1 MVVWSTFEVHGPGGP
16 FMHRFTVF
24 FMLLSIAAAPAL
36 AQSGPAVRAAPVGT
50 VTAETVPD
58 PERLPV
64 PADVLPQYGEAA
76 PADNRVHKDKRR
88 WARPVHL
95 QKRARAV
102 VAPDKA
108 AQ

>member
-1 MVVWSTFEVHGPGGP
+1 
-16 FMHRFTVF
+16 MHRFLVF
-24 FMLLSIAAAPAL
+24 FMLLPFAATPAL

-50 VTAETVPD
+50 VTAEEVPD

-95 QKRARAV
+95 QKRARA
-102 VAPDKA
+102 A
-108 AQ
+108 ASGTTAK